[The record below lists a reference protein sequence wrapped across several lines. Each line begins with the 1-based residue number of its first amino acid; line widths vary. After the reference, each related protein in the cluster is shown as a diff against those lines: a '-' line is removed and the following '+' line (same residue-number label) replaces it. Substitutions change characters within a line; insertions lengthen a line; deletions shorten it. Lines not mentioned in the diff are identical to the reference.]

1 MSLHLRHLRKNFGLH
16 SLDFCI
22 KTEIFEF
29 HQMNKEY
36 HTLFSFNRLTIDLL
50 NLHKAIMKPFLF
62 QKSIPNQSV
71 KLAEVQ
77 SEVQG
82 HPTLLVEL
90 NRRVEGIAVNLICLL
105 SSRTNIIIGIKA
117 TRMNCK
123 SFLHLVIKVFQT
135 TMSS

>member
-1 MSLHLRHLRKNFGLH
+1 MFVLYERV
-16 SLDFCI
+16 
-22 KTEIFEF
+22 
-29 HQMNKEY
+29 
-36 HTLFSFNRLTIDLL
+36 LTSAKYLIVDLL
-50 NLHKAIMKPFLF
+50 ILYKTNMRPFLF

-105 SSRTNIIIGIKA
+105 GSKPNIIIGIKA
-117 TRMNCK
+117 NRMNCK
-123 SFLHLVIKVFQT
+123 SSPHLVVKIFQT
-135 TMSS
+135 AMSL

>member
-1 MSLHLRHLRKNFGLH
+1 
-16 SLDFCI
+16 
-22 KTEIFEF
+22 
-29 HQMNKEY
+29 
-36 HTLFSFNRLTIDLL
+36 
-50 NLHKAIMKPFLF
+50 MKPFLF

-105 SSRTNIIIGIKA
+105 SNKTNIIIGTKA
-117 TRMNCK
+117 NRMNCK
-123 SFLHLVIKVFQT
+123 STPHLVVRIFQT
-135 TMSS
+135 AMSS